1 MVMEDQ
7 TGPFSG
13 RSGNVWRDGMGKIR
27 HSLLALA
34 VAASVQLGTSVAA
47 QEQDTRQYILATATT
62 GGTYYPVGVALATLT
77 KVKLEPTD
85 GIAMSANSSAGSGE
99 NVKLL
104 REDQAQFAILQ
115 ALFGAWAAIHVG
127 WQPTSLTGSVGTFT
141 AAYLTTKVT
150 YPIRIATTLAVTP
163 VVARYWGRLRS

>member
-1 MVMEDQ
+1 MEDQ

-13 RSGNVWRDGMGKIR
+13 QSSNVWRDRMRTIR

-34 VAASVQLGTSVAA
+34 VAASVQLGTNVAA

-62 GGTYYPVGVALATLT
+62 GGTYYPVGVALATLV
-77 KVKLEPTD
+77 KVKLEPTENVS
-85 GIAMSANSSAGSGE
+85 MSAISSAGSGE

-115 ALFGAWAAIHVG
+115 ALFGAWAAEGTGMLEAEGPQPHLPLDLDAVG
-127 WQPTSLTGSVGTFT
+127 QRRAF
-141 AAYLTTKVT
+141 
-150 YPIRIATTLAVTP
+150 R
-163 VVARYWGRLRS
+163 RHQ